1 MKKLLSIL
9 VLGLLLSSNF
19 VFSENYKTGQEI
31 EGQIVFSKK
40 MYELAANLTL
50 IVHFAF
56 ILFVVFGAL
65 LFFVATKIIFI
76 HIPAFIWGSY
86 IELTHSICPL
96 TYLENWFL
104 HKANLTT
111 YSEGFIQNYLVPIV
125 YPMNLT
131 KDLQIC
137 LGIVLIVVNM
147 IIYGFIISK
156 LKKKF

>member
-1 MKKLLSIL
+1 
-9 VLGLLLSSNF
+9 
-19 VFSENYKTGQEI
+19 
-31 EGQIVFSKK
+31 

-76 HIPAFIWGSY
+76 HFPALIWGSY
-86 IELTHSICPL
+86 IELTNSICPL

-111 YSEGFIQNYLVPIV
+111 YSEGFIQNYLVSIV
-125 YPMNLT
+125 YPVSLT
-131 KDLQIC
+131 KDLQIY
-137 LGIVLIVVNM
+137 LGIALIAINIVF
-147 IIYGFIISK
+147 YAFIFNK
-156 LKKKF
+156 LKKNFKWKNF

>member
-1 MKKLLSIL
+1 
-9 VLGLLLSSNF
+9 
-19 VFSENYKTGQEI
+19 
-31 EGQIVFSKK
+31 

-50 IVHFAF
+50 IIHFAF

-76 HIPAFIWGSY
+76 HFPALIWGSY
-86 IELTHSICPL
+86 IELTNSICPL

-125 YPMNLT
+125 YPVSLT
-131 KDLQIC
+131 KDLQIY
-137 LGIVLIVVNM
+137 LGIALIVINIVF
-147 IIYGFIISK
+147 YAFIFNK
-156 LKKKF
+156 LKKNFK

>member
-1 MKKLLSIL
+1 MH
-9 VLGLLLSSNF
+9 
-19 VFSENYKTGQEI
+19 
-31 EGQIVFSKK
+31 
-40 MYELAANLTL
+40 ELAADLTL

-65 LFFVATKIIFI
+65 LFFFSTKIVFI

-111 YSEGFIQNYLVPIV
+111 YSEGFIQNYLVFIV
-125 YPMNLT
+125 YPTNLS
-131 KDLQIC
+131 KDLQIY
-137 LGIVLIVVNM
+137 LGMSLIVINI
-147 IIYGFIISK
+147 IIYGFIINR

>member
-1 MKKLLSIL
+1 
-9 VLGLLLSSNF
+9 
-19 VFSENYKTGQEI
+19 
-31 EGQIVFSKK
+31 
-40 MYELAANLTL
+40 MYEIAANLTL

-56 ILFVVFGAL
+56 ILFVVLGAL
-65 LFFVATKIIFI
+65 LFFISTKIVFI

-104 HKANLTT
+104 HKSKLTT
-111 YSEGFIQNYLVPIV
+111 YSEDFIQNYLVSIV
-125 YPMNLT
+125 YPTNLS
-131 KDLQIC
+131 KDLQIY
-137 LGIVLIVVNM
+137 LGIAIIVVNM